1 MTLDQYIQLLDW
13 TGRQPRADKVGQIP
27 AHLEPIL
34 TRLDCSPDTWLDLV
48 QNFRHRFRT
57 EAGRPETLQTV
68 RQLRCR
74 RSRQQRQRT

>member
-13 TGRQPRADKVGQIP
+13 TGRQPRADKAGQIP

-48 QNFRHRFRT
+48 QNFRRRFRT

-68 RQLRCR
+68 RQLRRNLRQKSR
-74 RSRQQRQRT
+74 RT

>member
-13 TGRQPRADKVGQIP
+13 TGRQPRAEKIGQMP
-27 AHLEPIL
+27 AHVEPIL

-48 QNFRHRFRT
+48 QNFHRRFRT

-68 RQLRCR
+68 RQHRRRC
-74 RSRQQRQRT
+74 RQQRQCK

>member
-13 TGRQPRADKVGQIP
+13 TGRQPRADKTGQVP

-48 QNFRHRFRT
+48 QNFRRRFRT

-68 RQLRCR
+68 DQLRR
-74 RSRQQRQRT
+74 NFRQQSRRT